1 MSARR
6 TRKDDGSQW
15 TVADSRSVYGIRH
28 WGAGYFSIN
37 DAGRIEVR
45 PNGPDSQP
53 IDLYQQVDELRQS
66 GLSLPLLVRF
76 PDILQDR
83 VRRLTGAF
91 DASIERLEYQN
102 RYTALYPIKVN
113 QQEAVIEN
121 IIATQNV
128 SIGLE
133 AGSKPELLAVLA
145 LAPKGGTIVCNGY
158 KDREFIRLALMGQK
172 LGHNVFIVIEKESE
186 VALVIEEAAE
196 LKVAPQIGLRVR
208 LSSLASS
215 KWADTGGEKSKFGLS
230 AAQILSVVERFRA
243 AGLDQGIRLLH
254 FHMGSQIA
262 NIADYRKGF
271 REAIRY
277 YGELRAMGL
286 PVDHIDVG
294 GGLGVDYDGTHS
306 RNASSINYDMQDYAD
321 AVVDMLKEFC
331 DRQEIPHPHI
341 FSESGRAMT
350 AHHAVLLVQVTDV
363 ERHNDKVPEIDAS
376 VEQPEVLQVLI
387 ELLDDSDPEM
397 VAETYWRATHY
408 IEEVAAQYSAGK
420 LSLAQKALAEQCYFA
435 ICRRLHNQ
443 LKARQRSHRA
453 VLDELNDKLADKYI
467 CNFSVFQSLP
477 DTWAIGQILPIL
489 PLSRLDE
496 EPLRRAVLQD
506 LTCDSDG
513 KIRQYVDEQSI
524 ETSLPV
530 HEIREG
536 EDYVLGIFLVGAYQE
551 ILGDMHNLFGDTDS
565 VNIYQGADG
574 SVVHAGIETHDTI
587 EDMLR
592 YVHLSPEELMTH
604 YRDKVA
610 SAKISAR
617 ERTQFLDALRLGLTR
632 SSYLAS

>member
-1 MSARR
+1 M
-6 TRKDDGSQW
+6 
-15 TVADSRSVYGIRH
+15 
-28 WGAGYFSIN
+28 
-37 DAGRIEVR
+37 
-45 PNGPDSQP
+45 
-53 IDLYQQVDELRQS
+53 
-66 GLSLPLLVRF
+66 
-76 PDILQDR
+76 
-83 VRRLTGAF
+83 
-91 DASIERLEYQN
+91 
-102 RYTALYPIKVN
+102 
-113 QQEAVIEN
+113 
-121 IIATQNV
+121 
-128 SIGLE
+128 
-133 AGSKPELLAVLA
+133 
-145 LAPKGGTIVCNGY
+145 
-158 KDREFIRLALMGQK
+158 
-172 LGHNVFIVIEKESE
+172 
-186 VALVIEEAAE
+186 
-196 LKVAPQIGLRVR
+196 
-208 LSSLASS
+208 
-215 KWADTGGEKSKFGLS
+215 
-230 AAQILSVVERFRA
+230 VERFRA

-387 ELLDDSDPEM
+387 ELLEDSDPEM

>member
-1 MSARR
+1 MA
-6 TRKDDGSQW
+6 W
-15 TVADSRSVYGIRH
+15 TVNDSRNLYGIRH
-28 WGAGYFSIN
+28 WGGHFF
-37 DAGRIEVR
+37 DAGDNGNVVVR
-45 PNGPDSQP
+45 PKGRHGSE
-53 IDLYQQVDELRQS
+53 IDLYALTRKLAAS
-66 GLSLPLLVRF
+66 GLELPLLVRF
-76 PDILQDR
+76 PDILQQR
-83 VRRLTGAF
+83 ARRIIEGF
-91 DASIERLEYQN
+91 DAAREAWEYPQG
-102 RYTALYPIKVN
+102 YTLLYPVKVN
-113 QQEAVIEN
+113 QQEAVIKA
-121 IIATQNV
+121 IIADT
-128 SIGLE
+128 SLPIGLE
-133 AGSKPELLAVLA
+133 AGSKPELMAVLA
-145 LAPKGGTIVCNGY
+145 LARPGCKITCNGY
-158 KDREFIRLALMGQK
+158 KDREFIRLALIGQK

-186 VALVIEEAAE
+186 VGLVIEEAAS
-196 LKVAPQIGLRVR
+196 LKVKPQVGLRVR

-230 AAQILSVVERFRA
+230 AAQLLSVVERFRA

-277 YGELRAMGL
+277 YGELRGLGL

-306 RNASSINYDMQDYAD
+306 RNASSINYDMEDYAST
-321 AVVDMLKEFC
+321 VVDMLKEFC
-331 DRQEIPHPHI
+331 DRQDIPHPHI

-350 AHHAVLLVQVTDV
+350 AHHAVLVVQVTDV
-363 ERHNDKVPEIDAS
+363 ERHNDDMPQIDPS
-376 VEQPEVLQVLI
+376 VEQPEVLQNLI
-387 ELLDDSDPEM
+387 DLLADSDPEM
-397 VAETYWRATHY
+397 VAESYWRATHY

-420 LSLAQKALAEQCYFA
+420 LNLTEKAMAEQCYFA

-489 PLSRLDE
+489 PLNRLDE

-530 HEIREG
+530 HEVREG
-536 EDYVLGIFLVGAYQE
+536 EDYVLGVFLVGAYQE

-565 VNIYQGADG
+565 VNIYQRPDG
-574 SVVHAGIETHDTI
+574 SVVHTGIETHDTI

-592 YVHLSPEELMTH
+592 YVHLSPEELMTY

-610 SAKISAR
+610 GAKLSAA
-617 ERTQFLDALRLGLTR
+617 ERAQYLDALRLGLTR
-632 SSYLAS
+632 SSYLAT